1 MSGVKHT
8 PGPWFEQV
16 GFSDDVEITAES
28 REGMVAICAMDL
40 GFTGH
45 IGVEQEAN
53 ARLIAAAP
61 DLLEACVEA
70 AKTFRRYESLH
81 LDKGTVD
88 GAQKAAANASQ
99 AKSIEAIIA
108 RARGEQDGGGE

>member
-8 PGPWFEQV
+8 PGPWFGQA

-28 REGMVAICAMDL
+28 REGMAAICSMDL
-40 GFTGH
+40 DFTGH

-61 DLLEACVEA
+61 DLLEALIA
-70 AKTFRRYESLH
+70 A
-81 LDKGTVD
+81 LD
-88 GAQKAAANASQ
+88 AANALEISS
-99 AKSIEAIIA
+99 AHFPRATVESAIA
-108 RARGEQDGGGE
+108 RARGES

>member
-8 PGPWFEQV
+8 PGPWFGQA

-28 REGMVAICAMDL
+28 REGMVAICSMEL
-40 GFTGH
+40 GFTGR

-53 ARLIAAAP
+53 ARLIALSP
-61 DLLEACVEA
+61 DMFDYIL
-70 AKTFRRYESLH
+70 SS
-81 LDKGTVD
+81 
-88 GAQKAAANASQ
+88 AQNGCATAQ
-99 AKSIEAIIA
+99 QIIA

>member
-8 PGPWFEQV
+8 PGPWFEQA
-16 GFSDDVEITAES
+16 GFSDDVEITAAS
-28 REGMVAICAMDL
+28 RKGMVAICAMDL

-53 ARLIAAAP
+53 ASLIALSP
-61 DLLEACVEA
+61 EMFEYIL
-70 AKTFRRYESLH
+70 SS
-81 LDKGTVD
+81 
-88 GAQKAAANASQ
+88 AQNGCATAQ
-99 AKSIEAIIA
+99 QIIA

>member
-8 PGPWFEQV
+8 PGPWFEQT

-28 REGMVAICAMDL
+28 RESMVAICSMDL

-61 DLLEACVEA
+61 DHHAVALELDRLMLVIDSAVRFADPAFKDEVQTLLRAN
-70 AKTFRRYESLH
+70 
-81 LDKGTVD
+81 
-88 GAQKAAANASQ
+88 KAA
-99 AKSIEAIIA
+99 IA

>member
-1 MSGVKHT
+1 MWPYEWDAATS
-8 PGPWFEQV
+8 Q
-16 GFSDDVEITAES
+16 
-28 REGMVAICAMDL
+28 REAV
-40 GFTGH
+40 
-45 IGVEQEAN
+45 AN

-70 AKTFRRYESLH
+70 AKTFRRYEALH

-108 RARGEQDGGGE
+108 RARGEQSPSHSDQKEVGNV

>member
-8 PGPWFEQV
+8 PGPWFGQA

-28 REGMVAICAMDL
+28 REGMVAICSMEL
-40 GFTGH
+40 GFTGR

-61 DLLEACVEA
+61 DLLEALAVLVTDCSQIWSEA
-70 AKTFRRYESLH
+70 EFPALKQAR
-81 LDKGTVD
+81 
-88 GAQKAAANASQ
+88 AA
-99 AKSIEAIIA
+99 IA
-108 RARGEQDGGGE
+108 RARGEQDGGGS